1 VRSDAVVDGFAAV
14 GTPDTWLMPFLLRA
28 TPQLDPADWSLRSEV
43 NLTVTGH
50 SRDTPD
56 QTHNA
61 TETPQRLAPHP
72 PSGHYAL
79 VHLRTAAVIALLFVT
94 ACDSDSTGSV
104 TTLTEVTDVLPQL
117 AADSGRLITQREVDP
132 QVGAPSLPPQ
142 QPRRVDVNIHC
153 GVAWLSRQINGMWWH
168 ADEAPT
174 EMDWWPDEWR
184 SAFDL
189 EQQEVEVEVELSAD
203 GTVLVASLNGREVI
217 YKPVPPDE
225 FDAWCA

>member
-1 VRSDAVVDGFAAV
+1 
-14 GTPDTWLMPFLLRA
+14 M
-28 TPQLDPADWSLRSEV
+28 
-43 NLTVTGH
+43 
-50 SRDTPD
+50 
-56 QTHNA
+56 
-61 TETPQRLAPHP
+61 
-72 PSGHYAL
+72 
-79 VHLRTAAVIALLFVT
+79 HLRTAAVIALLFVT
-94 ACDSDSTGSV
+94 ACDSDSTGSL

-117 AADSGRLITQREVDP
+117 AADS
-132 QVGAPSLPPQ
+132 SLPPQ

-174 EMDWWPDEWR
+174 EMDWWPDEWV
-184 SAFDL
+184 SAFDG

-203 GTVLVASLNGREVI
+203 GTVLVASRNGREVI